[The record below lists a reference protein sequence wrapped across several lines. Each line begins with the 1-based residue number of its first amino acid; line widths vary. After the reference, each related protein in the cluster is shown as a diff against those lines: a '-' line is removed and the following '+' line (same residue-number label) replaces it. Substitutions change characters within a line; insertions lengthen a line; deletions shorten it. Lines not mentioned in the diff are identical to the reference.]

1 MAENFKSGV
10 SRVLEIA
17 NRKYSNLIWQEG
29 KPPLD
34 SELNFMGQIDWENL
48 SEMVRSQVHSG
59 FLLDPT
65 RSEEDFVFY
74 DQSTNYFEINR
85 EANNPLIAV
94 VNGWIIPVLGTKSDD
109 GISNAISLPA
119 PPTSDSQ
126 TNIVFLE
133 VWRAVVEADDATN
146 KPSTYKVYP
155 YGNVE
160 YTSTT
165 LDLDDE
171 LKDPTLGFET
181 TKRVQV
187 QYRIRVQSAG
197 VDLIYEIE
205 GLSDG
210 DIVAQGTQSSPVL
223 GYPFMNQSDNGDV
236 GLWRAGNG
244 DVTSQNDLGTVDG
257 YVYAVPLCAIFRR
270 NSSRYQAISAGAPN
284 HHGSISRRPTAS
296 SGRLQQAILAEDFTY
311 DQTTPQTITFESL
324 DPAISFPTPLED
336 TGFISGTDRFLVLGE
351 GLNREVISISSIDT
365 TTTPKE
371 IVISSRARAG
381 TVAKTHLAGT
391 KIEVY
396 ISRPDGKYADQI
408 TRDDVLDMRHAINFG
423 DWDYGRLLEN
433 SVRDLLSNTLRTTHK
448 QAGSGSNSVGMKV
461 EEVSIMT
468 GGVGETNVYANIVDA
483 PNGIRTV
490 WSDSATMQPDVS
502 FLIDPTVATSANG
515 ISNTSL
521 DTDTTDTWTIG
532 AKFNPTGFF
541 FDSKSVDEFSIRNG
555 SWIKFS
561 IGGADGISGARAG
574 LKADL
579 ARNVVR
585 FVAPREM
592 EGRATN
598 PIKLNFLN
606 HNRPN
611 VDGET
616 GTQGLYASPTEA
628 SNFEKPFIVLG
639 QSLLTSSANIVPDIT
654 ADGVGGLRNLQIEFV
669 GVTEKVWAIKSSTNM
684 TTQIT
689 TPTLHNT
696 TTLEELITDNG
707 NDYSGL
713 SSKAYLVLYGNPTD
727 DFRLNNGVFKII
739 GAGANTPL
747 LADLEYPDSSAWL
760 NVGGAD
766 EAVKDNWIYMVR
778 VDSNDTALFVTDPN
792 NLNMSF
798 EIRTQTLDSRD
809 VDTMIAFTAV
819 EASDVAGDY
828 SYIPPLS
835 NVRQGNISISTT
847 VLYPPAHGATV
858 RVLDDIHT
866 IAIRSYTSPY
876 LRNDISLLD
885 STGVSE
891 IPLASG
897 EIYLPTKNHTSQ
909 YSKAINGNRVN
920 GEGVWN
926 VEQTRNGLLT
936 KEAETFVDVGSK
948 TVILRPYRDHGMK
961 VVKHTGIA
969 SSIFGSDNYNYTSPT
984 PKFGGQSLFGD
995 GKSAYL
1001 IPTQAMPQFGRQD
1014 IPFHKKTSNSDPYME
1029 GYNHL
1034 ILDQRDTISSA
1045 FNIIGGDD
1053 NGTGV
1058 YPLIFGTGNI
1068 GDYGAYV
1075 TTGLKNQSGF
1085 VAKKVTLTDKF
1096 SEFGDTVKGIKLP
1109 PFFGIARLFGI
1120 YLRTGNAT
1128 IDFDTNGNDNGI
1140 GSHDLDRETNL
1151 PNGALNLLRKDS
1163 DTFPIYIL
1171 RGGGAEITVAGEEE
1185 AHTYVVTEH
1194 AIDTSK
1200 IPNFTSFDDYDW
1212 VVECTVFGF
1221 GLGFINENNFVLPR
1235 ASKPNGNPTDSEITN
1250 LRMCIPSAI
1259 PHTDEVYIAGTRTVY
1274 QGDPFYTVGGASPS
1288 YTDYPYRYGNIAWKN
1303 SYLFRSERGQYETDG
1318 SSAIDIPNRRSFQVL
1333 ASMDFYTT
1341 LGTGAVGGFLNRSNF
1356 SDVGYT
1362 NYYRVESLT
1371 TSDKRISLNAS
1382 ESLPQTK
1389 VGLFTES
1396 LDGRSKSASATLTL
1410 DSTRFGFY
1418 DASLNYLLR
1427 IELEM
1432 GGVSYVYQVDE
1443 TSAPADLGDLI
1454 EEIKDFCKISGIEYR
1469 VQQGLYSITFYS
1481 KIKGLSGNNSTLEAT
1496 LVPTVVSGLT
1506 QNSPLA
1512 GRYLAVSQ
1520 GEFPPVIDLNKPSK
1534 TLTNFSGGEEV
1545 PVNAYVNGSQVD
1557 ISLVGLTSRLPL
1569 GILVGDHD
1577 FLCEDVLRNESTR
1590 LQTLG
1595 SKLTSIPS
1603 IAGVNNEGKSYTKI
1617 VGGAGELL
1625 QMGDGEALV
1634 YGAYPAIGGTKK
1646 YRIYRG
1652 GGSLF
1657 GASGEVKG
1665 GPISFLNDS
1674 IPKELNPVL
1683 KGSAL
1688 ACRAMLV
1695 RNFQESAFNTQNRS
1709 VRSYGDEIQ
1718 LVIVTNAIFKG
1729 EGNDYLRNLPL
1740 SFGGTM
1746 SPSGY
1751 GEGFA
1756 SADRYRIKGLPLMRG
1771 NSPAIEDVDPAPYK
1785 S

>member
-17 NRKYSNLIWQEG
+17 NRNYSNLIWQEG

-48 SEMVRSQVHSG
+48 SETIRSQVHSG

-85 EANNPLIAV
+85 EGNNPLIAL
-94 VNGWIIPVLGTKSDD
+94 VNGWVIPVVGTKSDD
-109 GISNAISLPA
+109 GVSNAIMLPA

-133 VWRAVVEADDATN
+133 VWRAVIDADVTTN
-146 KPSTYKVYP
+146 KPSANKVYP

-187 QYRIRVQSAG
+187 QYRIRVQNVG

-210 DIVAQGTQSSPVL
+210 DIVAQGAQSSPVL
-223 GYPFMNQSDNGDV
+223 GYSFMNQADNGDV

-244 DVTSQNDLGTVDG
+244 DISSQNDLGTVDG

-284 HHGSISRRPTAS
+284 HHGSISRRPTTS

-336 TGFISGTDRFLVLGE
+336 TGFINGTDRFLVLGE
-351 GLNREVISISSIDT
+351 GLNREVISISSVDT
-365 TTTPKE
+365 TVDPKE
-371 IVISSRARAG
+371 VVISSRARAG
-381 TVAKTHLAGT
+381 TTAKTHLAGT

-396 ISRPDGKYADQI
+396 TSRPDGKYADQI
-408 TRDDVLDMRHAINFG
+408 TKDDVLDMRHAINFG

-433 SVRDLLSNTLRTTHK
+433 SVRDLLTNNLRTTHK

-468 GGVGETNVYANIVDA
+468 GGIGETSVYANIVDA
-483 PNGIRTV
+483 PNGIRTI

-502 FLIDPTVATSANG
+502 FLIDPTIATSANG

-521 DTDTTDTWTIG
+521 DTGTTDTWTIG

-541 FDSKSVDEFSIRNG
+541 FNSNDFSIRNG

-611 VDGET
+611 VDGEA

-639 QSLLTSSANIVPDIT
+639 QSLLTSSANIVPDI
-654 ADGVGGLRNLQIEFV
+654 DVNGVGSLRNLELEIA
-669 GVTEKVWAIKSSTNM
+669 GAATTNVWAVKSSTNM
-684 TTQIT
+684 TTLLT

-696 TTLEELITDNG
+696 TTLEELITDNFA
-707 NDYSGL
+707 DYSGL
-713 SSKAYLVLYGNPTD
+713 SSKAYLVLYGNPTE
-727 DFRLNNGVFKII
+727 DFRTNNGVFKVI
-739 GAGANTPL
+739 G
-747 LADLEYPDSSAWL
+747 
-760 NVGGAD
+760 GGAD
-766 EAVKDNWIYMVR
+766 APFIELLEDSNGATWTSSTDYTNFGDNWVYMIR
-778 VDSNDTALFVTDPN
+778 VDSNETTLFSTDPD

-819 EASDVAGDY
+819 EANDVDSATGEY

-835 NVRQGNISISTT
+835 AVRQGNISISTT

-876 LRNDISLLD
+876 LRNDISLID
-885 STGVSE
+885 SVGVSE

-969 SSIFGSDNYNYTSPT
+969 SSIFGAVNYNYTSPT

-995 GKSAYL
+995 GTSAYL

-1014 IPFHKKTSNSDPYME
+1014 IPSHKKISNSDPYME

-1045 FNIIGGDD
+1045 FNIIGGDE

-1058 YPLIFGTGNI
+1058 YPLIFGTGI
-1068 GDYGAYV
+1068 GNYGAYV
-1075 TTGLKNQSGF
+1075 SSGLRNQSGF
-1085 VAKKVTLTDKF
+1085 VAQKVTLTDKF
-1096 SEFGDTVKGIKLP
+1096 SEFGDTFKGIKLP

-1120 YLRTGNAT
+1120 YLRSGNGD

-1171 RGGGAEITVAGEEE
+1171 RGGGSEITVTGEEE
-1185 AHTYVVTEH
+1185 AHTYIVTEH

-1200 IPNFTSFDDYDW
+1200 IPGFTSFDDYDW

-1235 ASKPNGNPTDSEITN
+1235 ATKPNGNPTDSEITN

-1303 SYLFRSERGQYETDG
+1303 SYLFRQDRGQYETDG
-1318 SSAIDIPNRRSFQVL
+1318 SSAIEVANRRSFQVL

-1362 NYYRVESLT
+1362 NYYREESLT
-1371 TSDKRISLNAS
+1371 TTEKRISLDAN

-1396 LDGRSKSASATLTL
+1396 LDERSKYASATLTL
-1410 DSTRFGFY
+1410 SLIRFDYYNGNE
-1418 DASLNYLLR
+1418 NYLLR
-1427 IELEM
+1427 IELDT
-1432 GGVSYVYQVDE
+1432 GGVEYAYQVNE
-1443 TSAPADLGDLI
+1443 ASPPASMTELL
-1454 EEIKDFCKISGIEYR
+1454 EAIKDFCEDNRIKYQIQSE
-1469 VQQGLYSITFYS
+1469 SITFYS
-1481 KIKGLSGNNSTLEAT
+1481 KTRGLNGNNSTLEAM
-1496 LVPTVVSGLT
+1496 LVPTFASGLAK
-1506 QNSPLA
+1506 NNPNA
-1512 GRYLAVSQ
+1512 GRYMTVSQ
-1520 GEFPPVIDLNKPSK
+1520 GEIASSLDLNKPSK
-1534 TLTNFSGGEEV
+1534 TRTNFSGGEET
-1545 PVNAYVNGSQVD
+1545 PVNGYVNGSQVD

-1577 FLCEDVLRNESTR
+1577 FLCEDVLRNEASR

-1603 IAGVNNEGKSYTKI
+1603 IAGVDNEGNSYSKI
-1617 VGGAGELL
+1617 VGGSGDIL
-1625 QMGDGEALV
+1625 QMGDGEVLQ

-1665 GPISFLNDS
+1665 GPISFLNES
-1674 IPKELNPVL
+1674 VPKELNPVL

-1740 SFGGTM
+1740 SFGGVM

-1756 SADRYRIKGLPLMRG
+1756 SADRYRIKGLPLLRG
-1771 NSPAIEDVDPAPYK
+1771 NSPAVEDVDPAPYK